1 MVPSGSRERL
11 DYLLSFI
18 TYGLI
23 GLMKEWFDQE
33 MRMSKEELV
42 TAADQMVKGAAA
54 VLDRA

>member
-1 MVPSGSRERL
+1 
-11 DYLLSFI
+11 
-18 TYGLI
+18 
-23 GLMKEWFDQE
+23 MKEWFDQE